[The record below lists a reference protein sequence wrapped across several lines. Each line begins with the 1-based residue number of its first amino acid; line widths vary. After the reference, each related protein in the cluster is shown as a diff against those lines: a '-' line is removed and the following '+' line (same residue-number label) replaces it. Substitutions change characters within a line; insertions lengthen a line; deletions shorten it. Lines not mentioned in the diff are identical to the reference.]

1 MKLLWTWHNPTF
13 TLPVYL
19 VETATCL
26 ILSMYNWWDGVNPQ
40 VLLGASHHHWTWE
53 TCWENKGYI
62 TSPGKCLGYRG
73 LGQLKLISLELG
85 FIQCLDKAEGGNVLL
100 NAKMFFRKDV
110 SLLAVSVSSSQL
122 YLSRAFRL
130 GDRKDSWTGKPLL
143 VSPVWKQTHLREVM
157 NDGHFLA
164 NRWPPARSLC
174 VLLPDGVLSGVR
186 GRLWK
191 LTHRAHT
198 HTHNGPDSSGC
209 LIYFYVRVWL
219 LDLVKP
225 SVTFTTG
232 KWWAEVSKVCKE

>member
-1 MKLLWTWHNPTF
+1 
-13 TLPVYL
+13 
-19 VETATCL
+19 
-26 ILSMYNWWDGVNPQ
+26 
-40 VLLGASHHHWTWE
+40 
-53 TCWENKGYI
+53 
-62 TSPGKCLGYRG
+62 
-73 LGQLKLISLELG
+73 
-85 FIQCLDKAEGGNVLL
+85 
-100 NAKMFFRKDV
+100 
-110 SLLAVSVSSSQL
+110 
-122 YLSRAFRL
+122 
-130 GDRKDSWTGKPLL
+130 
-143 VSPVWKQTHLREVM
+143 M